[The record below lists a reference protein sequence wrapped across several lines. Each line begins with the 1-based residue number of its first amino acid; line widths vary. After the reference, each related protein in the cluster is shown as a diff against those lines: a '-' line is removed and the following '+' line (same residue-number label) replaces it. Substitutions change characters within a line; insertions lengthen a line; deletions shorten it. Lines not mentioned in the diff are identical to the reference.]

1 MCSLDGSQGVAVGY
15 KNVLE
20 FVEGLGM
27 QTHGRVSKIFI
38 NLILQKLVHVAVGI
52 FLQFELILIFLKIFQ
67 KN

>member
-1 MCSLDGSQGVAVGY
+1 MCSLDGSQGVAVSY

-38 NLILQKLVHVAVGI
+38 NLILQKLVHVAVES
-52 FLQFELILIFLKIFQ
+52 FYNL
-67 KN
+67 N